1 MNSPSDTPRPDS
13 FTQSCRDLVRTLT
26 YEDILGCTLYAAPM
40 IFMIGPASILGQT
53 SFIAIVIQS
62 LVGFVLSWMVHRLG
76 HRFVSTLSKEPCR
89 VYVSPSRCVPVRL
102 TLTQFLWVME
112 LTVGAAVFA
121 AVLGK
126 RFLHAPDTVG
136 LWSGLILIAVA
147 ILLYFVPAY
156 LGKLWIQHYYPAMT
170 LVGPTEDV
178 IKATLPG
185 IRHIFTFTPK
195 H

>member
-40 IFMIGPASILGQT
+40 VFMIGPASIIGQT
-53 SFIAIVIQS
+53 SFIAMVIQS

-89 VYVSPSRCVPVRL
+89 VYVSQARCVPVRL

-126 RFLHAPDTVG
+126 RFLHTPDSVG
-136 LWSGLILIAVA
+136 LWSGLILIAFA
-147 ILLYFVPAY
+147 ILLYFVPSH

-185 IRHIFTFTPK
+185 IRHIFTFTQK